1 MPVQI
6 FIPDPNI
13 QINYLG
19 SIVEE
24 KKIVCTEEF
33 CHLRYHFLLKFFF
46 W

>member
-33 CHLRYHFLLKFFF
+33 CHLRYYFLLKFSL
-46 W
+46 